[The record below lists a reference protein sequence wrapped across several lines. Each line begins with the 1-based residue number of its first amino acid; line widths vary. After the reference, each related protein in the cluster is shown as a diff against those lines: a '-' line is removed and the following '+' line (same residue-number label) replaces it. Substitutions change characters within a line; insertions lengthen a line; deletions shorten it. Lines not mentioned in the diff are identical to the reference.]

1 MRRIVLPLLP
11 LLALAA
17 LLASA
22 CATSAGTTSSA
33 PGAIPAGGAA
43 GFDSAKGGVSL
54 TGTAPEQGIPTLA
67 AQGRDLIL
75 TANVSMRSRDPWQ
88 TADRARAIARTLG
101 GDILALSESG
111 TGDQRNASVTMRVP
125 SQRFDDFV
133 TELKKLEGEVLT
145 SNVSAKDVTDQL
157 VDLDARLTAL
167 RTEEA
172 RYLQLFASAKTVDE
186 MLKVQMA
193 LSQLRMQIEQL
204 AAQQK
209 NTRDRVDYSTVTL
222 SVAPITSG
230 VPSEPFAKW
239 DPSRT
244 FATAAA
250 ALAGLFRVIADIT
263 IWLLVFGWIPLVAL
277 AVTFA
282 ATRSRRR
289 APAA

>member
-1 MRRIVLPLLP
+1 MRRIVLPLVV
-11 LLALAA
+11 LAA
-17 LLASA
+17 LLTSA
-22 CATSAGTTSSA
+22 CATSNGTTSSA
-33 PGAIPAGGAA
+33 PAAISAGGGAA
-43 GFDSAKGGVSL
+43 GFDSALGKGGVPS
-54 TGTAPEQGIPTLA
+54 TGTSPEQGIPTLA
-67 AQGRDLIL
+67 AQGPALIL
-75 TANVSMRSRDPWQ
+75 TANVSMRSKDPWQ
-88 TADRARAIARTLG
+88 TADSARAIARNLG
-101 GDILALSESG
+101 GSIISLSESG
-111 TGDQRNASVTMRVP
+111 SGEQRHASLTLRVP
-125 SQRFDDFV
+125 SPRFDDFV
-133 TELKKLEGEVLT
+133 TELKKLDGEVLT
-145 SNVSAKDVTDQL
+145 SNISAKDVTDQL

-167 RTEEA
+167 KTEEA

-186 MLKVQMA
+186 MLKVQVA

-222 SVAPITSG
+222 SVAPITSP
-230 VPSEPFAKW
+230 VPTEPFAKW

-250 ALAGLFRVIADIT
+250 ALAALFRVIADIP

>member
-1 MRRIVLPLLP
+1 MRRIVLPLVV
-11 LLALAA
+11 LAA
-17 LLASA
+17 LLISA
-22 CATSAGTTSSA
+22 CATSSGTTSSA
-33 PGAIPAGGAA
+33 PAAMPAASAAA
-43 GFDSAKGGVSL
+43 GYDSARGAEPL
-54 TGTAPEQGIPTLA
+54 TGTSPEQGIPTLA
-67 AQGRDLIL
+67 AQGPALIL
-75 TANVSMRSRDPWQ
+75 TANVSMRSKDPWQ
-88 TADRARAIARTLG
+88 TADSARAIARNLG
-101 GDILALSESG
+101 GDILSLSESG
-111 TGDQRNASVTMRVP
+111 TGDQRNANVTMRVP
-125 SQRFDDFV
+125 SNRFDDFV

-167 RTEEA
+167 KAEEV

-209 NTRDRVDYSTVTL
+209 STKDRVDYSTVTL
-222 SVAPITSG
+222 SVSPITSP
-230 VPSEPFAKW
+230 VPTEPFAKW

-250 ALAGLFRVIADIT
+250 SLAALFRVIADIT

-277 AVTFA
+277 AVAFA

-289 APAA
+289 APVV